1 MQRAPFHFVEN
12 QRWRGNRVV
21 EPYAQPP
28 SLRTP
33 SREGVLTRWLSF
45 IRILTWAAIMF
56 TGALDTC
63 AVSSSASGSVYIS
76 GREHVRLSAW
86 AKTQGLEVSW
96 LARDKVLQLSGR
108 SNRIVL
114 TLNSRE
120 ARINGI
126 SVWMLFPV
134 VQRSGYVYLSRSDT
148 LTTFGPLLAPG
159 NSGRIRTICLDAGH
173 GGRDPGNRS
182 GTSYEK
188 DYTLLLVNELRNLLT
203 KAGFKVVLTRST
215 DVYIDLENR
224 PAIAQKRGA
233 DLFVS
238 LHFNAAESSRSLVK
252 GAEVYTMTPAGA
264 PSTNAQ
270 GEGAGAGSFSG
281 NRNNDRNLLLAY
293 HVQKSLVSS
302 LYAEDRGVR
311 RARFA
316 VLREATMP
324 AILVEAG
331 FMSHPSEG
339 RKIIS
344 ADYRKQMAKAIVD
357 GIRAYQKVVEPA
369 ARR

>member
-1 MQRAPFHFVEN
+1 LLVGTPGVRA
-12 QRWRGNRVV
+12 
-21 EPYAQPP
+21 
-28 SLRTP
+28 
-33 SREGVLTRWLSF
+33 
-45 IRILTWAAIMF
+45 AA
-56 TGALDTC
+56 
-63 AVSSSASGSVYIS
+63 SSASGSVYVG
-76 GREHVRLSAW
+76 GREHVRLAAW
-86 AKTQGLEVSW
+86 AKAQGLEVSW
-96 LARDKVLQLSGR
+96 LAKDKVLQLIGR

-120 ARINGI
+120 ARVNGI

-134 VQRSGYVYLSRSDT
+134 VQHSGYVYLSRSDT
-148 LTTFGPLLAPG
+148 LSTFGPLLAPG
-159 NSGRIRTICLDAGH
+159 KSARITTICLDAGH

-182 GTSYEK
+182 GSSYEK
-188 DYTLLLVNELRNLLT
+188 DYTLLLVNEVRNMLT

-215 DVYIDLENR
+215 DVYLDLENR
-224 PAIAQKRGA
+224 PAIARKRGA

-252 GAEVYTMTPAGA
+252 GAEVYSMTPAGA

-281 NRNNDRNLLLAY
+281 NRNNDQNLLLAY
-293 HVQKSLVSS
+293 HVQKSLVNS

-316 VLREATMP
+316 VLRDATMP

-331 FMSHPSEG
+331 FMSHPAEG
-339 RKIIS
+339 RKIFS
-344 ADYRKQMAKAIVD
+344 AEYRRQMAKAIVD
-357 GIRAYQKVVEPA
+357 GIQAYQKVVQPA